1 MGTRIIRQIGLAFV
15 MAGCLSI
22 ANAAE
27 LSLSTEAPNFT
38 LKSNTGENLKLS
50 EQRGQPVV
58 LAFWASWCG
67 GCRQQLLNLNTA
79 RLQPAFANAVVW
91 GINLDEDHA
100 KAETVGRDLN
110 VGYPIL
116 FDASKR
122 ISEQYHVDN
131 VPTMILVDAN
141 GKVRFVGA
149 GGDSRQE
156 ELLQQALKALNQ
168 PKE

>member
-1 MGTRIIRQIGLAFV
+1 MATGKLRQCVFGLMMVGWFSSAT
-15 MAGCLSI
+15 
-22 ANAAE
+22 AAE
-27 LSLSTEAPNFT
+27 LTMGADAPNFT
-38 LKSNTGENLKLS
+38 LKSISGENLKLS

-79 RLQPAFANAVVW
+79 RQQPAFANAVVW

-100 KAETVGRDLN
+100 KAEAVGRDLN
-110 VGYPIL
+110 LGYPIL

-122 ISEQYHVDN
+122 ISEQYRVDN
-131 VPTMILVDAN
+131 VPTIVLVDAN
-141 GKVRFVGA
+141 GKVRFIGA

-156 ELLQQALKALNQ
+156 ELLQQALNALNQ
-168 PKE
+168 PKK

>member
-1 MGTRIIRQIGLAFV
+1 MVTRKIRQIGLAFA
-15 MAGCLSI
+15 MAGCLSF
-22 ANAAE
+22 AYAAE
-27 LSLSTEAPNFT
+27 LSLGAEASNFT
-38 LKSNTGENLKLS
+38 LKSNSGENLKLS

-79 RLQPAFANAVVW
+79 RQQPAFANAVVW
-91 GINLDEDHA
+91 GINLDENRV
-100 KAETVGRDLN
+100 KAEAVGRELN
-110 VGYPIL
+110 LGYPIL

-131 VPTMILVDAN
+131 VPTLVLVDEN
-141 GKVRFVGA
+141 GKVRFIGA

-156 ELLQQALKALNQ
+156 ELLQQALKALSQ
-168 PKE
+168 PRE

>member
-1 MGTRIIRQIGLAFV
+1 MGTRTIRQIGLAFA

-27 LSLSTEAPNFT
+27 LSLNTEAPNFT

-50 EQRGQPVV
+50 EQRGQPVI

-67 GCRQQLLNLNTA
+67 GCRQQLLNLNAA

-91 GINLDEDHA
+91 GINLDEDRA

-110 VGYPIL
+110 LAYPIL

-131 VPTMILVDAN
+131 VPTMILVEAN

-168 PKE
+168 IKE